1 MKDNINRIN
10 HNEGDYEINPIKK
23 VRYNIGDTVYVNN
36 LLCKI
41 LFGTLEKGFFSFYE
55 VEDENNQIYSV
66 NSKNISKKKI

>member
-1 MKDNINRIN
+1 MKNKNN
-10 HNEGDYEINPIKK
+10 FNNEEDYNEINSIKK

-41 LFGTLEKGFFSFYE
+41 LFGPFEKGFFSFYE

>member
-1 MKDNINRIN
+1 MKNKNN
-10 HNEGDYEINPIKK
+10 FNNEEDYNEINSIKK

-41 LFGTLEKGFFSFYE
+41 LFGPFEKGFFSFYE
-55 VEDENNQIYSV
+55 VEDENNQLYSV

>member
-1 MKDNINRIN
+1 MFK
-10 HNEGDYEINPIKK
+10 
-23 VRYNIGDTVYVNN
+23 YNIGDTVYVNN

-41 LFGTLEKGFFSFYE
+41 LFGPFEKGFFSFYE

>member
-1 MKDNINRIN
+1 MKNKNDFN
-10 HNEGDYEINPIKK
+10 NEEDYNEINSIKK

-41 LFGTLEKGFFSFYE
+41 LFGPFEKGFFSFYE